1 MHFYF
6 IQEPRTWVGFA
17 ELWYVD
23 IPKYWVRPKV
33 FECHHFYRRHI
44 SFEMSFTYQKRVHEC
59 KYHQKGMEHVAHVS
73 SGQHTNGQQVA
84 HHTGNSNLKQ
94 DS

>member
-1 MHFYF
+1 
-6 IQEPRTWVGFA
+6 
-17 ELWYVD
+17 
-23 IPKYWVRPKV
+23 
-33 FECHHFYRRHI
+33 
-44 SFEMSFTYQKRVHEC
+44 MSFTYQKRVHEC